1 MKAYITNHVHRVIP
15 VGYSNADH
23 VEFRVSFAEY
33 LSCGS
38 VGYVDFFAVNS
49 YQWCG
54 KNTFSGSGYDTL
66 VKDYGN
72 YSLPIFFSE

>member
-1 MKAYITNHVHRVIP
+1 MTNHVSRIIP

-23 VEFRVSFAEY
+23 LEFRVSLAEY
-33 LSCGS
+33 LECGP
-38 VGYVDFFAVNS
+38 VGYVDFFAINS

-54 KNTFSGSGYDTL
+54 DNTFVGSGYDKL
-66 VKDYGN
+66 VADYQN

>member
-1 MKAYITNHVHRVIP
+1 MKAYISHRIPRVIP

-23 VEFRVSFAEY
+23 IDFRIELSEY
-33 LSCGS
+33 LACGEI
-38 VGYVDFFAVNS
+38 GYIDFFAINS

-54 KNTFSGSGYDTL
+54 KNTFTGSGYDTL
-66 VKDYGN
+66 VADYQN

>member
-1 MKAYITNHVHRVIP
+1 MKAYISNNIHRVIP

-23 VEFRVSFAEY
+23 VEYRISLSEY
-33 LSCGS
+33 LSCGD
-38 VGYVDFFAVNS
+38 VGYIDFFAINS

-54 KNTFSGSGYDTL
+54 DNTFEGSGYDTL
-66 VKDYGN
+66 VSDYSN